1 MKKCL
6 AVLLF
11 LAACTTDS
19 KQDHEKSKPVEQAK
33 HDTIENP
40 EVVVPKEPAAK
51 PNDTLSSI
59 AQLISGDVDSSS
71 LFPKIAANKHY
82 KNFAESFSKR
92 WAIFDTTRIVKLE
105 AFQKSALHEKVK
117 LEKTLFYPFSGPDIL
132 HASLFFPNADRYV
145 LIALEPVGDLPDFE
159 KTNPDSLQE
168 YYKNLNTSLNAILK
182 FSFFRTESMSKD
194 LKNEEVDGSI
204 HLLFLFLNRLGNQIV
219 SAKPITID
227 TTGSIVVM
235 NSFERLKNA
244 KLQTKGVEIKFLSKD
259 GQLKTMEYYSLNA
272 VDYALKKNKGFTNY
286 LATIQNFNTYL
297 KGASYLLHKDYF
309 SIIRNKIL
317 EGSSTIVQDDSGIAL
332 RYFEKESGKW
342 DYSLYGEYT
351 KPVSLFSKQ
360 YQKDLD
366 SLYKK
371 QGSSALGFGLGYN
384 FKDKNSNLMI
394 VNRKSR

>member
-1 MKKCL
+1 MRKCL
-6 AVLLF
+6 VVLLF
-11 LAACTTDS
+11 LAACTTES
-19 KQDHEKSKPVEQAK
+19 KKDHEVTKPVEQAK

-40 EVVVPKEPAAK
+40 AVIVPKEPPAK
-51 PNDTLSSI
+51 PNDTLTAI
-59 AQLISGDVDSSS
+59 AQLISGKADSSG
-71 LFPKIAANKHY
+71 LYPKIAANKHY
-82 KNFAESFSKR
+82 KSFSESFSKR
-92 WAIFDTTRIVKLE
+92 WTIFDTTRIVKLE
-105 AFQKSALHEKVK
+105 SFQKSTLHEKVSQ
-117 LEKTLFYPFSGPDIL
+117 EKTLFYPFSGPDIL
-132 HASLFFPNADRYV
+132 HASLFFPDAERYV

-159 KTNPDSLQE
+159 KTNPDSLQK
-168 YYKNLNTSLNAILK
+168 YYKRLNTSLNAILN

-194 LKNEEVDGSI
+194 LKNEEVDGSL

-227 TTGSIVVM
+227 STGNIVYM
-235 NSFERLKNA
+235 NSFEQLKTS

-286 LATIQNFNTYL
+286 LATINHFNTYL

-332 RYFEKESGKW
+332 RYFEKETGKW
-342 DYSLYGEYT
+342 EYSLYGEYT

-394 VNRKSR
+394 INRKTK